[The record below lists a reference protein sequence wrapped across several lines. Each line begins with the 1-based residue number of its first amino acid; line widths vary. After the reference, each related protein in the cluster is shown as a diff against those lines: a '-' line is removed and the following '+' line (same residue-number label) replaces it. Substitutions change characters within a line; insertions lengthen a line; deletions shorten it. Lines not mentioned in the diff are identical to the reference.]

1 MLKKRN
7 EMRLEDAIETTFKN
21 EYHKL
26 FVNIMYTGNMLR
38 DLMKNLLKSK
48 DLLPQ
53 HYNALRIIN
62 GKFPEPA
69 NPGGIRKVLLDKAND
84 VTRLL
89 DKLVEK
95 DYISRNICPTNRR
108 KIDIYI
114 TPKGQLLL
122 EELQAEVEAMHK
134 NFQGVLGGEEAEY
147 FNTML
152 DKIKSAYSSQ

>member
-1 MLKKRN
+1 
-7 EMRLEDAIETTFKN
+7 MRLEDAIETTFRN

-26 FVNIMYTGNMLR
+26 FVNIMFTGNMLR
-38 DLMKNLLKSK
+38 DLMKNILKDK

-89 DKLVEK
+89 DKLVERE
-95 DYISRNICPTNRR
+95 YILRRICPTNRR
-108 KIDIYI
+108 KIDIFI
-114 TPKGQLLL
+114 TPKGQQLL
-122 EELQAEVEAMHK
+122 EELQSEVEIIQGT
-134 NFQGVLGGEEAEY
+134 FQKIMGGEEAAH
-147 FNTML
+147 FNDML
-152 DKIKSAYSSQ
+152 DKIKAAYTSSH